1 MISVRAAHDVYKVEF
16 VRVACNEDVRNKGD
30 ERRVGYH
37 GV

>member
-1 MISVRAAHDVYKVEF
+1 MLTKWTL

-30 ERRVGYH
+30 ERSVGYH